1 MRLVGH
7 RFASAAVL
15 GTALLLASAAHG
27 QSADA
32 RRRAAEQFEAGK
44 RAFAGGQFVVAA
56 EHFQQAALISP
67 HPATLINAAEAWE
80 RAGEPARAVELCDR
94 ITAMPYADARFADAA
109 VAMGRRL
116 APKIATV
123 DVTAPQGGLAT
134 IDGGS
139 EVPIPHRFRLPPGKH
154 EAMVTDTSRRVRRI
168 AVEVAAGESRTVE
181 PPAERDPD
189 GPARLPPT
197 PTPTP
202 EPSSAPLP
210 PPADAAAP
218 ATAPS
223 GSVVPW
229 VFFALAG
236 AAAGV
241 GGTFAYL
248 TVRSRDDYAATPNH
262 TTADAFY
269 RNRLVANVGLFGA
282 AAFAA
287 TGVVILLVTP
297 SRKSAVALAPSPG
310 VAAFV
315 GRFAF

>member
-1 MRLVGH
+1 VRVVGK

-15 GTALLLASAAHG
+15 VAALFVATLAHG
-27 QSADA
+27 QNADA

-44 RAFAGGQFVVAA
+44 RAFANGQYVTAA

-109 VAMGRRL
+109 VTMGRRL

-134 IDGGS
+134 IDGGP
-139 EVPIPHRFRLPPGKH
+139 EMPIPHRFRLPPGKH
-154 EAMVTDTSRRVRRI
+154 EAMVTDTARRVRRI

-181 PPAERDPD
+181 PP
-189 GPARLPPT
+189 PT
-197 PTPTP
+197 KEPEVAPQPVVTP
-202 EPSSAPLP
+202 EAPAAPGPPPSAPEK
-210 PPADAAAP
+210 AAAS
-218 ATAPS
+218 S
-223 GSVVPW
+223 GSVLPW
-229 VFFALAG
+229 VFFGFAG

-241 GGTFAYL
+241 GGAFAVL
-248 TVRSRDDYAATPNH
+248 TVASRDDYSAAPNH

-269 RNRLVANVGLFGA
+269 RNRLIANVGLFGA

-297 SRKSAVALAPSPG
+297 SRRSSVALVPSRD
-310 VAAFV
+310 AAVLV
-315 GRFAF
+315 GRVSF